1 MPDEIVTAKQC
12 CASCRNGLRWW
23 GKKKSSHGELKAPA
37 PPAEK
42 KSEKVEEKPK
52 PSEEITPGDTQ
63 KSKAEPVEQKPAP
76 ATPKIS
82 PIVAATSSQPKETP
96 SIFRKKSAE
105 KEAKV
110 EKAPE
115 APKETNAFDEA
126 ALQQVWLAYKKESEE
141 KGVSDTEMLVL
152 NRTVTKTGEHDVLIQ
167 LASSLEISILERQEQ
182 GIVQY
187 FRKHLKNS
195 LIQLQKA
202 VSEQEKSKKLYTSKE
217 KYDYM
222 VEQNPALKDLKERLG
237 LDFEF

>member
-1 MPDEIVTAKQC
+1 M
-12 CASCRNGLRWW
+12 
-23 GKKKSSHGELKAPA
+23 
-37 PPAEK
+37 
-42 KSEKVEEKPK
+42 
-52 PSEEITPGDTQ
+52 
-63 KSKAEPVEQKPAP
+63 
-76 ATPKIS
+76 
-82 PIVAATSSQPKETP
+82 
-96 SIFRKKSAE
+96 
-105 KEAKV
+105 KV

>member
-1 MPDEIVTAKQC
+1 
-12 CASCRNGLRWW
+12 
-23 GKKKSSHGELKAPA
+23 
-37 PPAEK
+37 
-42 KSEKVEEKPK
+42 
-52 PSEEITPGDTQ
+52 
-63 KSKAEPVEQKPAP
+63 
-76 ATPKIS
+76 
-82 PIVAATSSQPKETP
+82 
-96 SIFRKKSAE
+96 
-105 KEAKV
+105 
-110 EKAPE
+110 
-115 APKETNAFDEA
+115 
-126 ALQQVWLAYKKESEE
+126 LQQVWLAYKKESEE

>member
-1 MPDEIVTAKQC
+1 V
-12 CASCRNGLRWW
+12 
-23 GKKKSSHGELKAPA
+23 
-37 PPAEK
+37 
-42 KSEKVEEKPK
+42 
-52 PSEEITPGDTQ
+52 
-63 KSKAEPVEQKPAP
+63 
-76 ATPKIS
+76 
-82 PIVAATSSQPKETP
+82 
-96 SIFRKKSAE
+96 
-105 KEAKV
+105 KV

>member
-1 MPDEIVTAKQC
+1 V
-12 CASCRNGLRWW
+12 
-23 GKKKSSHGELKAPA
+23 
-37 PPAEK
+37 
-42 KSEKVEEKPK
+42 
-52 PSEEITPGDTQ
+52 
-63 KSKAEPVEQKPAP
+63 
-76 ATPKIS
+76 
-82 PIVAATSSQPKETP
+82 
-96 SIFRKKSAE
+96 
-105 KEAKV
+105 KV
-110 EKAPE
+110 EKTPE